1 MAGNRLFFNQIY
13 SNHNLTAT
21 IMKSFTKIF
30 VIALIILPTILNGQN
45 QKEILSSIRF
55 EHLRIN
61 VADKEATAKW
71 YVENVDLKIIPSNNK
86 EMVYVADKDHNF
98 MLELSQIPNLKNN
111 YFDIHID
118 AFHMAFEG
126 QKSIEAFAEKML
138 ANGGTQE
145 GKLYRNLIG
154 DYVNNVRDPNG
165 FTSQLIYRVNQF
177 FPKPVKSAIRFEHF
191 AYNTPDQKDAA
202 LWYVEFMDLNIPW
215 SKDIDITNNNYRNYR
230 VPYVGDA
237 GRNMSLELF
246 GKKEVEMTFAKMS
259 HEVCHVAY
267 STNDPEKLAE
277 RMVYGGA
284 KIVGNVQKCANGD
297 IIIDLVDPSNF
308 PIRLIKRKKPILVK

>member
-1 MAGNRLFFNQIY
+1 MKTLKQSILFVLFFVP
-13 SNHNLTAT
+13 A
-21 IMKSFTKIF
+21 MVF
-30 VIALIILPTILNGQN
+30 AQN
-45 QKEILSSIRF
+45 EKEDLSPVKF

-61 VADKEATAKW
+61 VPDKEATAKW
-71 YVENVDLKIIPSNNK
+71 YVENVGLEIIPSNNK
-86 EMVYVADKDHNF
+86 ELVYVADKDHNF
-98 MLELSQIPNLKNN
+98 MLELSSVPNIRNS

-126 QKSIEAFAEKML
+126 QKSIETFAEKIL

-177 FPKPVKSAIRFEHF
+177 FPKPVKSTIRFEHF
-191 AYNTPDQKDAA
+191 AYNTPDQKIAA
-202 LWYVEFMDLNIPW
+202 LWMVEFMDLNIPW
-215 SKDIDITNNNYRNYR
+215 SKDIDTTKNNYRNYR

-246 GKKEVEMTFAKMS
+246 GKPEVQMTLAQMK
-259 HEVCHVAY
+259 HDEIHIAY
-267 STNDPEKLAE
+267 TTSEPEKLAS

-284 KIVGNVQKCANGD
+284 KIVTPARKDSNGD
-297 IIIDLVDPSNF
+297 IIIDMVDPYNF
-308 PIRLIKRKKPILVK
+308 PIRLIKRAKPVLVK

>member
-1 MAGNRLFFNQIY
+1 MKTLKQSILFF
-13 SNHNLTAT
+13 LL
-21 IMKSFTKIF
+21 F
-30 VIALIILPTILNGQN
+30 VPTIIIAQN
-45 QKEILSSIRF
+45 QKEILSSVKF

-71 YVENVDLKIIPSNNK
+71 YVDNVGLEIIPSNNK
-86 EMVYVADKDHNF
+86 EVIYVADKDHNF

-126 QKSIEAFAEKML
+126 QKTIEAVAEKML

-165 FTSQLIYRVNQF
+165 FTSQLIHRVNPF
-177 FPKPVKSAIRFEHF
+177 FAKPVKSTIRFEHF
-191 AYNTPDQKDAA
+191 AYNTPDQKITA
-202 LWYVEFMDLNIPW
+202 LWMVEFMDLNIPW
-215 SKDIDITNNNYRNYR
+215 SKDIDTTKNNYRNYR

-237 GRNMSLELF
+237 ARSMSLELF
-246 GKKEVEMTFAKMS
+246 GKKEVDMTFAKVS
-259 HEVCHVAY
+259 HQECHIAFL
-267 STNDPEKLAE
+267 TNDPEKLAK
-277 RMVYGGA
+277 RMVYGGS
-284 KIVGNVQKCANGD
+284 KIVGDVQKCANGD
-297 IIIDLVDPSNF
+297 IIIDLLDPSNF
-308 PIRLIKRKKPILVK
+308 PIRLIKRKKPILIK

>member
-1 MAGNRLFFNQIY
+1 
-13 SNHNLTAT
+13 
-21 IMKSFTKIF
+21 MKTFTKSIF
-30 VIALIILPTILNGQN
+30 LVLLFIPGVLFAQN
-45 QKEILSSIRF
+45 AKEILSPIKF

-71 YVENVDLKIIPSNNK
+71 YVKNVGLEIIPSKNK
-86 EMVYVADKDHNF
+86 EVVYVADKDHNF

-111 YFDIHID
+111 YFDVHID

-126 QKSIEAFAEKML
+126 QKSIEAVAEKML

-154 DYVNNVRDPNG
+154 DFVNNVRDPNG

-177 FPKPVKSAIRFEHF
+177 FPKPVKSTIRFEHF
-191 AYNTPDQKDAA
+191 AYNTPDQKISA
-202 LWYVEFMDLNIPW
+202 LWMVEFMDLNIPW
-215 SKDIDITNNNYRNYR
+215 SKDIDTTKNDYRNYR
-230 VPYVGDA
+230 VPYVGDS

-246 GKKEVEMTFAKMS
+246 GKKEVDMTFAKMS
-259 HEVCHVAY
+259 HEECHIAFI
-267 STNDPEKLAE
+267 TNDPEKLAK

-284 KIVGNVQKCANGD
+284 KIVGDVQKCANGD
-297 IIIDLVDPSNF
+297 IIVDLVDPSNF
-308 PIRLIKRKKPILVK
+308 PIRLIKRKIPILVK

>member
-1 MAGNRLFFNQIY
+1 MKSLIKSSLFILFFIPV
-13 SNHNLTAT
+13 LVFA
-21 IMKSFTKIF
+21 
-30 VIALIILPTILNGQN
+30 QN
-45 QKEILSSIRF
+45 KKEILSPVKF

-71 YVENVDLKIIPSNNK
+71 YVENVGLEIIPSNNK
-86 EMVYVADKDHNF
+86 EVVYVADKDHNF

-126 QKSIEAFAEKML
+126 QKSIEAIAEKML
-138 ANGGTQE
+138 ANGGLQE

-177 FPKPVKSAIRFEHF
+177 FPKPVKSPIRFEHF
-191 AYNTPDQKDAA
+191 AYNTPDQKIAA

-215 SKDIDITNNNYRNYR
+215 SKDIDTTKNNYRNYR

-246 GKKEVEMTFAKMS
+246 GKQDVAMTLANMKHDEV
-259 HEVCHVAY
+259 HVAY
-267 STNDPEKLAE
+267 LTNDPEKLAK

-284 KIVGNVQKCANGD
+284 KIVTPARKESNGD
-297 IIIDLVDPSNF
+297 IIIDMVDPYNF
-308 PIRLIKRKKPILVK
+308 PIRLIKRAKPVLVK